1 MSKKRAITLTNSE
14 ISTIIWVLS
23 LLFAVIAVVIMF
35 NMIKPAWANSGVRGG
50 FMLAITLIVMS
61 LLFGFGSMALPNYLI
76 SKHNLNLFIDR
87 ISNPDYIGWI
97 RFTRNKKV
105 SFQIV
110 KTGPLGQTKGMAAGN
125 KADVI
130 NTGEYTITTTNGN
143 QAILVSDLLSTNINL
158 TNAMGWNL
166 IKKHFGL
173 VGYRAYEKAIKDKEV
188 VFNDEGEGSDGKI

>member
-1 MSKKRAITLTNSE
+1 MGKKRAITMTNSE
-14 ISTIIWVLS
+14 ISAIIWVIS
-23 LLFAVIAVVIMF
+23 LVFGVVALFVIFSMV
-35 NMIKPAWANSGVRGG
+35 KPVLNNPGVYGT
-50 FMLAITLIVMS
+50 FMLISTMVVMS
-61 LLFGFGSMALPNYLI
+61 LIFGFSSMALPNYMI

-110 KTGPLGQTKGMAAGN
+110 KTGPLGQTKGMASGL

-130 NTGEYTITTTNGN
+130 NNGDYTITTTNGN

-158 TNAMGWNL
+158 DNALGWNL
-166 IKKHFGL
+166 IKKHHGL
-173 VGYRAYEKAIKDKEV
+173 IGFRAWERAAKDDEV
-188 VFNDEGEGSDGKI
+188 VFDGEELKKDG